1 MEPPAAPL
9 DTTPD
14 PAIVQP
20 PGANPPGAPQEQ
32 QQEQL
37 RIGESGQFSEGL
49 EDRGERPSVR
59 PSPAFLHAALRWGEP
74 HHLPCV
80 PRRLTPTPTAPPTP
94 SRSTLSLALLD
105 PYPLPAAAAALPPPL
120 QPWQPHTGSCPP
132 RTALSSP
139 ARLPLIPP
147 LALAEHP
154 PAPPSKLFPVL
165 APVRALRDSFE
176 VFL

>member
-20 PGANPPGAPQEQ
+20 PGANPPGAPREQ

-59 PSPAFLHAALRWGEP
+59 HPPSCTLPSVGASPIPSPA
-74 HHLPCV
+74 
-80 PRRLTPTPTAPPTP
+80 
-94 SRSTLSLALLD
+94 SRGA
-105 PYPLPAAAAALPPPL
+105 
-120 QPWQPHTGSCPP
+120 
-132 RTALSSP
+132 
-139 ARLPLIPP
+139 
-147 LALAEHP
+147 
-154 PAPPSKLFPVL
+154 
-165 APVRALRDSFE
+165 
-176 VFL
+176 